1 MMGEPLIHSEYSMS
15 LDNLLTVSQL
25 LAPINE
31 HSASGED
38 LSFSEDFD
46 RLQEAR
52 REDDPSLDQGE
63 WITQIKEADWPFI
76 LNHCQNLLQ
85 TRSKDLR
92 LALWYCEA
100 AAKQHGLNGF
110 QYGLQ
115 LTSGL
120 LQDFWETL
128 HPLPE
133 DGDQEQRIGNL
144 SLFIKRSIELVRALP
159 LVKGKGRS
167 YGLLE
172 LEAARARQAQIDR
185 GLVSADE
192 DSAHI
197 SVHQFK
203 DTQKAT
209 PRNFY
214 QNLLQTAEASKAAL
228 GELADITDQRLGM
241 DGPSFSALRAA
252 LDDYLDSV
260 ARLSRENGV
269 IDTSE
274 DIQPAAISAETETDA
289 RPSEMLADSSSG
301 AIRTREQALRQLRIV
316 AEFFRK
322 TEPHSPVAYLA
333 DKAANWGEMPLHVW
347 LKAVLKED
355 GAFSRFEDLLG
366 LADLPEES

>member
-1 MMGEPLIHSEYSMS
+1 MS
-15 LDNLLTVSQL
+15 LDTLLSVSQL
-25 LAPINE
+25 LAPISE
-31 HSASGED
+31 HTASGED

-85 TRSKDLR
+85 NRSKDLR
-92 LALWYCEA
+92 IALWYCEA
-100 AAKQHGLNGF
+100 AAKLHGLTGF
-110 QYGLQ
+110 QYGVQ
-115 LTSGL
+115 LSSGL
-120 LQDFWETL
+120 LETFWESL

-144 SLFIKRSIELVRALP
+144 SLFIKRSIELVRGLP

-172 LEAARARQAQIDR
+172 LEAARLRQAQIDR
-185 GLVSADE
+185 GLVSAE
-192 DSAHI
+192 ENSAHI
-197 SVHQFK
+197 SLQQFK
-203 DTQKAT
+203 DAQKAT
-209 PRNFY
+209 PRSFY
-214 QNLLQTAEASKAAL
+214 QNLLHGADASKEAL
-228 GELADITDQRLGM
+228 GRLSDITDQRLGL
-241 DGPSFSALRAA
+241 DGPSFTALRAA
-252 LDDYLDSV
+252 LDDYLDTL
-260 ARLSRENGV
+260 ARLARENGV

-274 DIQPAAISAETETDA
+274 DIQPADEGADAPAADAISPAGNDHGNGGG
-289 RPSEMLADSSSG
+289 P
-301 AIRTREQALRQLRIV
+301 IRTREQALRQLRVV

-366 LADLPEES
+366 LADLPEEP